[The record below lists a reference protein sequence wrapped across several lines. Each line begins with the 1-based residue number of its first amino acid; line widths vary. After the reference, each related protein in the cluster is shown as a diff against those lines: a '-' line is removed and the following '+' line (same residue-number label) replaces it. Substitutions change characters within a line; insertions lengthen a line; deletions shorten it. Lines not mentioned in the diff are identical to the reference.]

1 MTLQNPSKHA
11 RVAADALARLVT
23 DVQSGR
29 AAWPHPQGLR
39 QTTDDLIRIADHLAA
54 TAQQMATALAAA
66 PHTPAHRPHPALT
79 SLHQAGQAAAT
90 AASHLR
96 QARRTTH

>member
-1 MTLQNPSKHA
+1 MTRQNPRKHA
-11 RVAADALARLVT
+11 GVAADALARLVRE
-23 DVQSGR
+23 VRSGR
-29 AAWPHPQGLR
+29 AGWDHPQL
-39 QTTDDLIRIADHLAA
+39 LAQAAEELARVAESVA
-54 TAQQMATALAAA
+54 TAAQQMATALAAA

-90 AASHLR
+90 AAGHLR